1 MLEMGNFSNE
11 FFKGTVA
18 DEKALEFGKI
28 LQEINIELGGV
39 VVANHEIFNSFKFW
53 FAVKITDFFKFKKII
68 TGCHLKFC
76 TACLFNSL
84 CIISEILHFSMAIKR
99 L

>member
-28 LQEINIELGGV
+28 LQEIYIELGGV

-53 FAVKITDFFKFKKII
+53 FAVKITDFLKLKKRI
-68 TGCHLKFC
+68 TGCHL
-76 TACLFNSL
+76 N
-84 CIISEILHFSMAIKR
+84 ILHSM
-99 L
+99 LVQLTLYNF

>member
-28 LQEINIELGGV
+28 LQEIYIELGGV

-53 FAVKITDFFKFKKII
+53 FAVRITDFFKLKKNNHRMPFK
-68 TGCHLKFC
+68 
-76 TACLFNSL
+76 
-84 CIISEILHFSMAIKR
+84 ILHSM
-99 L
+99 LCFQLTLYNF

>member
-53 FAVKITDFFKFKKII
+53 FAVKITDFLKFKKII

-76 TACLFNSL
+76 TACCVFNSL
-84 CIISEILHFSMAIKR
+84 CIISEILHFSMTV
-99 L
+99 

>member
-28 LQEINIELGGV
+28 LQEIYIELGGV

-53 FAVKITDFFKFKKII
+53 FAVKITDFLKFKKNN
-68 TGCHLKFC
+68 HRMPF
-76 TACLFNSL
+76 FN
-84 CIISEILHFSMAIKR
+84 IKILHSM
-99 L
+99 LVQLTLYNF